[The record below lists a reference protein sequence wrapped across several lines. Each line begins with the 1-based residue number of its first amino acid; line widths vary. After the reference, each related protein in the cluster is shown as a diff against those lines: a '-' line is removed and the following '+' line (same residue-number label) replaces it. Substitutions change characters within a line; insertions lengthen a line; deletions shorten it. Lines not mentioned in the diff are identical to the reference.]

1 MYGSLKRGFGNHPV
15 IEKGTFLSEAITT
28 EKMWYMLSLGGFPGV
43 VKLPPS
49 FVDTLGYNIY
59 GELYEV
65 NDETLVGLDM
75 LEGNGSFYT
84 RELVALDTGDTAW
97 MYVLVSRYSIAS
109 GLRNEEN
116 GTDDRV
122 SKDESSGVMEWI
134 K

>member
-1 MYGSLKRGFGNHPV
+1 M
-15 IEKGTFLSEAITT
+15 
-28 EKMWYMLSLGGFPGV
+28 
-43 VKLPPS
+43 
-49 FVDTLGYNIY
+49 
-59 GELYEV
+59 
-65 NDETLVGLDM
+65 LVGLDM